1 MRVGFTPFHENNVTR
16 LVLEV
21 PQFGSVLLIEENDE
35 QNPEVIAPASVTI
48 VTS

>member
-21 PQFGSVLLIEENDE
+21 PQFGSVLLIEDVSSGPKEN
-35 QNPEVIAPASVTI
+35 NKW
-48 VTS
+48 